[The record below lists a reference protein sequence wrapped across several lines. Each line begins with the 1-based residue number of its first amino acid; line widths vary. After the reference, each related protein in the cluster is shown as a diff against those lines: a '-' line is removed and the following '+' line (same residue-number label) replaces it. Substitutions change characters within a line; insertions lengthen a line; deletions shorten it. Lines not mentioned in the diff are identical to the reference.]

1 MADGVLAKGASRL
14 REETV
19 CARLPTLSGDRVWL
33 TFKRFT
39 AKDSSDLMA
48 HSQLFS
54 TAAGSTTRLN
64 NALFRS
70 PTWYE

>member
-1 MADGVLAKGASRL
+1 MAGGVLTKGTSRL

-19 CARLPTLSGDRVWL
+19 YARLPTLSGHRVWL

-39 AKDSSDLMA
+39 AKDSSDLIA

-64 NALFRS
+64 NAPFRS